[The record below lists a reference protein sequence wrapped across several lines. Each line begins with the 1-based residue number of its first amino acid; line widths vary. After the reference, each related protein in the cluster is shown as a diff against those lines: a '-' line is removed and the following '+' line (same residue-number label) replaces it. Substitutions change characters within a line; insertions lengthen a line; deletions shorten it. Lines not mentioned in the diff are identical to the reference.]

1 MNEEKLKSLK
11 KLKSLTG
18 LTEKEVKERL
28 KKFGFNELSAKKEY
42 SDLQVF
48 IEQFKS
54 PLIYILVFAGLVT
67 LFLQDFIDTSV
78 IFAAVLMNTVLGF
91 FLGIL
96 GSLFVALFIK
106 VIDFKVTDNPNMFY
120 GMFLFLSIVALIT
133 VICFYYKLKH

>member
-1 MNEEKLKSLK
+1 MGLKVRYKGIVSK
-11 KLKSLTG
+11 G
-18 LTEKEVKERL
+18 DEH
-28 KKFGFNELSAKKEY
+28 
-42 SDLQVF
+42 
-48 IEQFKS
+48 
-54 PLIYILVFAGLVT
+54 
-67 LFLQDFIDTSV
+67 TS
-78 IFAAVLMNTVLGF
+78 IQYTVLGF